1 MKPRKSWIAAGVL
14 ALTLGTQ
21 VQIVSAQ
28 VTPPFVE
35 PNSGQATPT
44 NPPNGGAVVATPAQT
59 NQQSQDFIN
68 QTTGGGNQNPVD
80 QITGFVRNI
89 PGSLSQ
95 IFQTAM
101 GSFKVPDLGQLMSTI
116 MSSSTSQNEGTQTA
130 EAVEN
135 RIRGKGSFSI
145 RTDSTNESFRTTSLG
160 AIDQSTLGK
169 PAQDRA
175 VRTQQA
181 TQTATEEITSL
192 GNESQNLDVTQHI
205 LQNISRQQA
214 LAGQVDKVLVDEAQ
228 QARADRAIAN
238 TLSAQIAEEVAGNN
252 ISARRETS
260 AAANGAVQ
268 QSGTVTL
275 FGGGTLGSD

>member
-1 MKPRKSWIAAGVL
+1 MKPRKSWIAASVL
-14 ALTLGTQ
+14 AVTLGTQ

-44 NPPNGGAVVATPAQT
+44 NPSNGGPVVATPAQT

-68 QTTGGGNQNPVD
+68 QARGGNQNPVE
-80 QITGFVRNI
+80 QVTGFVRNI
-89 PGSLSQ
+89 PSSLSQ

-101 GSFKVPDLGQLMSTI
+101 GSFKVPDLGQLMSSI
-116 MSSSTSQNEGTQTA
+116 MNGSTSQNEGTQTA

-145 RTDSTNESFRTTSLG
+145 RTDSTNESFRATSLG

-275 FGGGTLGSD
+275 FGGGSLGSD